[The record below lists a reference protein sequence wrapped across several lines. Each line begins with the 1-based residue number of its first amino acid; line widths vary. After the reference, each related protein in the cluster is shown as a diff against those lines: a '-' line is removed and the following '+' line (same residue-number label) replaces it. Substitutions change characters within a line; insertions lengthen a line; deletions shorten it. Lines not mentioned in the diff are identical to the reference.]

1 MENEFTAWMMT
12 FHHYLMA
19 VKEEDVR
26 IEFLKDFVNELKH
39 DMLMVESNRGLE

>member
-1 MENEFTAWMMT
+1 MSEKFTAWMMT
-12 FHHYLMA
+12 FHHYLMQ

-26 IEFLKDFVNELKH
+26 IEFLKDFVTELKQ